1 MALTLP
7 QPAETSLAAVLL
19 LATAG
24 PNRDCVI
31 EELDEAESLRLIS
44 AGGIGRIDYQ
54 SPPALLTRLVVEVNE
69 PSGGSHASPRLSRS
83 RTEGLGRSS

>member
-24 PNRDCVI
+24 PNRDRVI

-44 AGGIGRIDYQ
+44 AGGSGRIAYQ
-54 SPPALLTRLVVEVNE
+54 SPPALPTRLVVEETSQWRKPCE
-69 PSGGSHASPRLSRS
+69 PSCTTVPARRPGKK
-83 RTEGLGRSS
+83 